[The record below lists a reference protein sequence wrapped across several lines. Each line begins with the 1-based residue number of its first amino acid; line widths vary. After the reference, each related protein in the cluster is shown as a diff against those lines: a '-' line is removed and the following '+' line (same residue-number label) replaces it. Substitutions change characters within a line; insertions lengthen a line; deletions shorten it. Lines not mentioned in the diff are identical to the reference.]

1 MIILR
6 LVVTVAEDPMVLD
19 KAVSALQPTT
29 EGKRSLQET
38 GPDEML
44 GQLHAVGYWRPTEKI
59 GNSGGPRKRLRL
71 MVLPHKHDTHNVEV
85 HPLVSE
91 LYHLLGNEEVDD
103 LTGLSTVAGDGF
115 DKLSESQRCT
125 IVKDLGLLSCALAG
139 SLVEVPVVG
148 PKWGWGPYKCSYCD
162 AESVKS
168 SSIVRPCANDRN
180 VELFKTLEV
189 FLKLDNFQR
198 SVEVRVW
205 AMMSLKRMLNHTR
218 DLVHLSLA
226 QSSLGK
232 WCINALQ
239 SSKREIRIAAGYV
252 NFKMAMAWEAK
263 LTKYYPTRRTLPS
276 FVGFDHD
283 GNILKDNRVMIIEFL
298 RNIPDGDDPPLQETC
313 VLAWSQLGR
322 YIHTLLDWYFMLLTH
337 QKGIIWR

>member
-1 MIILR
+1 MTILR

-19 KAVSALQPTT
+19 KAVSTLQSTT
-29 EGKRSLQET
+29 EGKWSFEEMSL
-38 GPDEML
+38 DEML
-44 GQLHAVGYWRPTEKI
+44 GRLHAVGHRRPTETI

-91 LYHLLGNEEVDD
+91 LYHLLDNEEVDD
-103 LTGLSTVAGDGF
+103 LRGLSTVAGDGF

-139 SLVEVPVVG
+139 SLIEAPVVG

-162 AESVKS
+162 AGSVKS

-252 NFKMAMAWEAK
+252 NLKKMAM
-263 LTKYYPTRRTLPS
+263 
-276 FVGFDHD
+276 V
-283 GNILKDNRVMIIEFL
+283 
-298 RNIPDGDDPPLQETC
+298 
-313 VLAWSQLGR
+313 
-322 YIHTLLDWYFMLLTH
+322 
-337 QKGIIWR
+337 